1 MTLRVLHVGK
11 FYPPYK
17 GGMETHLHTLCEG
30 LRSEVDL
37 RVVVANT
44 GRRSVDDVVD
54 GVRVTRLGT
63 FVNLGSAPYTPG
75 LRGFIREAH
84 PDIVHIHLP
93 HPTAILSYLA
103 SGHRGR
109 LIVTYHSDIVRQR
122 ILGTAFRPILHR
134 ALARA
139 SSIICTSPNYIDSSP
154 VLARHRHRCHVLPF
168 SIATDRFTRAGEEEV
183 LTLRRRYG
191 DRVVLA
197 VGRLVGYKGFEHLIR
212 AMAGVRA
219 RLVLVGDGPLK
230 ASLERIARDAGVAD
244 KVVFL
249 ERVDDVNAYYHAA
262 DVFALPSVARSEAF
276 GLVQLEAMASGIPVV
291 NTRLASGVP
300 YVSPHGVTGLTVP
313 PGDAGAL
320 TVAINELLDDPDLR
334 QRYGAAGRR
343 RARNE
348 FSVEEMVRQTLAVYR
363 AAMRVPPGQAVDPSA
378 IEDAGSQVEGDA
390 RVASESRTA
399 PTRADRTS

>member
-1 MTLRVLHVGK
+1 
-11 FYPPYK
+11 
-17 GGMETHLHTLCEG
+17 
-30 LRSEVDL
+30 
-37 RVVVANT
+37 
-44 GRRSVDDVVD
+44 
-54 GVRVTRLGT
+54 
-63 FVNLGSAPYTPG
+63 
-75 LRGFIREAH
+75 
-84 PDIVHIHLP
+84 
-93 HPTAILSYLA
+93 
-103 SGHRGR
+103 
-109 LIVTYHSDIVRQR
+109 
-122 ILGTAFRPILHR
+122 
-134 ALARA
+134 
-139 SSIICTSPNYIDSSP
+139 
-154 VLARHRHRCHVLPF
+154 
-168 SIATDRFTRAGEEEV
+168 
-183 LTLRRRYG
+183 
-191 DRVVLA
+191 
-197 VGRLVGYKGFEHLIR
+197 
-212 AMAGVRA
+212 MAGVRA

-291 NTRLASGVP
+291 NTRLTSGVP

-348 FSVEEMVRQTLAVYR
+348 FSVEEMVRQTLAVYH

-378 IEDAGSQVEGDA
+378 IGDAGSQVEGDS